1 MVQYDNMVTPEAM
14 RKAAQTIRQ
23 GCEQYG
29 CLYCPLHFRVGDN
42 IHCLVNDYPRKWN
55 MQKIMDGGKHN
66 A

>member
-23 GCEQYG
+23 GCNQYG
-29 CLYCPLHFRVGDN
+29 CLYCPLHMRVGN
-42 IHCLVNDYPRKWN
+42 NHYCLVDNYPRNWN
-55 MQKIMDGGKHN
+55 MVAILEGGKHD